1 MENDARTKVTGPV
14 SSPPSRMT
22 SPRSSMRRCPL
33 AASDG
38 RDRFYTRPPARPLAR
53 SPEQALPAQ
62 QDNGWVC
69 GDDDDFDATHSAISR
84 SSEAQ
89 QPPIPS
95 QRSFLSF
102 SETASK
108 LVKRHQSFFFS

>member
-1 MENDARTKVTGPV
+1 MTLEQKSLDQLVPLPAGWRHHGAAWDDVRWQRPTAETGSTPAR
-14 SSPPSRMT
+14 
-22 SPRSSMRRCPL
+22 
-33 AASDG
+33 
-38 RDRFYTRPPARPLAR
+38 PARPLAC

-95 QRSFLSF
+95 
-102 SETASK
+102 
-108 LVKRHQSFFFS
+108 

>member
-1 MENDARTKVTGPV
+1 MH
-14 SSPPSRMT
+14 
-22 SPRSSMRRCPL
+22 
-33 AASDG
+33 AA
-38 RDRFYTRPPARPLAR
+38 ARPLAR

-95 QRSFLSF
+95 
-102 SETASK
+102 
-108 LVKRHQSFFFS
+108 